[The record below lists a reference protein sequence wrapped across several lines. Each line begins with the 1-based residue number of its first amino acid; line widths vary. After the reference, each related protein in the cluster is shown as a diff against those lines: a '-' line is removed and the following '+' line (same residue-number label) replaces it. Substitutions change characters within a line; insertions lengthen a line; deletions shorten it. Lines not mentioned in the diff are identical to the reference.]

1 MGHNVSEDTCLH
13 QTYAQGL
20 QPCRTRRAWSRNQ
33 WFTKSWSS
41 IPRSSGTYRNL
52 FSTRNEYKHAQANIY
67 LHKNI
72 TPYKIKYYKACNKK
86 IKLASIVARGKEMR
100 KSELWSRSY
109 RIYAKQVVTIT
120 FNSTLSNI
128 NYIYYL
134 VRLIC
139 YTNNCQLNK

>member
-1 MGHNVSEDTCLH
+1 M
-13 QTYAQGL
+13 
-20 QPCRTRRAWSRNQ
+20 
-33 WFTKSWSS
+33 
-41 IPRSSGTYRNL
+41 
-52 FSTRNEYKHAQANIY
+52 
-67 LHKNI
+67 
-72 TPYKIKYYKACNKK
+72 
-86 IKLASIVARGKEMR
+86 VARGKEMR

-109 RIYAKQVVTIT
+109 RIYAKHVLTIT

>member
-1 MGHNVSEDTCLH
+1 MRHNRSEDTCLH
-13 QTYAQGL
+13 QTDAQGL
-20 QPCRTRRAWSRNQ
+20 RLRRTQRTSSQDQR
-33 WFTKSWSS
+33 FTKSWLS
-41 IPRSSGTYRNL
+41 IPRSSGTDRNL
-52 FSTRNEYKHAQANIY
+52 LATHNEDKQAQANIY

-72 TPYKIKYYKACNKK
+72 TPYRIKYYKACNKK
-86 IKLASIVARGKEMR
+86 IKLASMVARGKEMR

-109 RIYAKQVVTIT
+109 RIYAKQVLTIT

-139 YTNNCQLNK
+139 YTNNYH